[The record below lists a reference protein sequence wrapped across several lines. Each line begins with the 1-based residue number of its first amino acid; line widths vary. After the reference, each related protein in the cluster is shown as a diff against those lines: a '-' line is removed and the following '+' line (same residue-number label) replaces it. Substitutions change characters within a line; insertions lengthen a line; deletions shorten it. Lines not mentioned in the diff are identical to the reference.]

1 MKLLYIGI
9 MSGDNGFTKA
19 LKNVCDEYA
28 EIPTSEPQLNV
39 EACRVSD
46 SFRPDL
52 VFIQIQA
59 TGLQSATLAHLKA
72 NGAFIINWSGDVRE
86 PLPDFY
92 ITMAKDI
99 DVTCFSNMTD
109 VEIMRKFGFKSEFLQ
124 IGYDPEIYTPEG
136 DKYNVPEIVFMG
148 NNCGGFPLSQFRR
161 DMVSYLQAV
170 YGNRFGVFGS
180 GWEPCVGNF
189 MGDQLGEASVYRGA
203 KIAINL
209 SHFDYKRYSS
219 DRLFRALGS
228 GVMVLSK
235 GFPDCEEDFGNG
247 LELLFWKDLDDL
259 KTKIDWLLLPEN
271 EYTRN
276 LISEYGQVDALSRFT
291 FKNMAENIIY
301 IWKNHV

>member
-1 MKLLYIGI
+1 MKLLHIGI
-9 MSGDNGFTKA
+9 CAGYNGFTKA
-19 LKNVCDEYA
+19 LKDVCDEYM
-28 EIPTSEPQLNV
+28 EVSTGNPQLNV
-39 EACRVSD
+39 EACQISD

-52 VFIQIQA
+52 IFIQIQS
-59 TGLQSATLAHLKA
+59 TGLTNATLAHLKG
-72 NGAFIINWSGDVRE
+72 NGAFIINWSGDVRQ

-92 ITMAKDI
+92 ITMAKYV

-136 DKYNVPEIVFMG
+136 YKENVPEIVFLG

-161 DMVSYLQAV
+161 DMVSFLQAV

-180 GWEPCVGNF
+180 GWEPCAGNF
-189 MGDQLGEASVYRGA
+189 MGDQLGEAAVYRGA

-209 SHFDYKRYSS
+209 SHFDYKRYTS
-219 DRLFRALGS
+219 DRMFRALGS
-228 GVMVLSK
+228 GVMVLSN

-259 KTKIDWLLLPEN
+259 KTKVDWLLLTEN
-271 EYTRN
+271 EGTRE
-276 LISEYGQVDALSRFT
+276 LIAGYGQADALQRFT
-291 FKNMAENIIY
+291 FKNMAMNIID
-301 IWKNHV
+301 IWKNNG